1 MLRLRNRI
9 LMYNPPSRTF
19 FWKKI
24 ISLVPWIL
32 LGTAASPAVAQQA
45 TVSLSSGSGV
55 PGGTVSL
62 DVSLATSGSTQP
74 GSLQWTMS
82 YPASDVTS
90 VNVTAGTSSIAA
102 NKSVSC
108 SSKAGSTICVVWGV
122 NAQVISNSA

>member
-9 LMYNPPSRTF
+9 LMYKPPSRTF

-45 TVSLSSGSGV
+45 TVSFSSGSGV

-62 DVSLATSGSTQP
+62 SASLTTSGGAQP
-74 GSLQWTMS
+74 ATLQWTMTYS
-82 YPASDVTS
+82 ASDVTS
-90 VNVTAGTSSIAA
+90 VNVAPGTSAIAA
-102 NKSVSC
+102 GK
-108 SSKAGSTICVVWGV
+108 
-122 NAQVISNSA
+122 